1 MRTTVVSALG
11 VLTAI
16 ALLSFFYSGG
26 AGTVTSSSQPQPAS
40 AAPSAGAPAKL
51 ETATFGAGCFW
62 CTEAVF
68 QQLKGVH
75 RVVSGYIGG
84 HVPNPT
90 YEQVCTGQTG
100 HAEGIEIHFD
110 PAVISYRELLEAFW
124 LTHDPTTLNRQ
135 GADVGTQYR
144 SAVFFHSPEQQQ
156 AAENLKQQLNDSNA
170 FGKPVVTEITAA
182 SKFYSAEQ
190 YHQNYFNDNQRQ
202 PYCARIIRPKVD
214 KVREVFKEKVQ

>member
-1 MRTTVVSALG
+1 MRRITKLHYGWLGGLVILFLSCSQGVPPMPDQKNSADQ
-11 VLTAI
+11 
-16 ALLSFFYSGG
+16 
-26 AGTVTSSSQPQPAS
+26 TSSPGGNSPQ
-40 AAPSAGAPAKL
+40 L
-51 ETATFGAGCFW
+51 ETATFCAGCFW

-75 RVVSGYIGG
+75 RVASGYIGG
-84 HVPNPT
+84 SVPNPT

-144 SAVFFHSPEQQQ
+144 SAVFYHSPEQQQ
-156 AAENLKQQLNDSNA
+156 TAESLKKQLNDSNA

-182 SKFYSAEQ
+182 SKFYVAEQ
-190 YHQNYFNDNQRQ
+190 YHQNYFNDNPRQ
-202 PYCARIIRPKVD
+202 MYCSRVIRPKVD
-214 KVREVFKEKVQ
+214 KIREVFKEKVQ

>member
-1 MRTTVVSALG
+1 MNATPSPNPAKSSDT
-11 VLTAI
+11 
-16 ALLSFFYSGG
+16 
-26 AGTVTSSSQPQPAS
+26 GT
-40 AAPSAGAPAKL
+40 KL

-84 HVPNPT
+84 SVPNPT

-110 PAVISYRELLEAFW
+110 PAVITYRELLEAFW

-144 SAVFFHSPEQQQ
+144 SAVFYHSPEQQKE
-156 AAENLKQQLNDSNA
+156 AESLKQQLNDSNA